1 MDIPF
6 LKLMSDAYVS
16 DSSNNLNINE
26 VSDYLLNSFIAFKNT
41 YPDTAKG
48 LYKHSRSFQQDLIY
62 SFLDTKYD
70 QVNEDYIDEGR
81 ILDYLQK
88 KFYSKEIVL
97 TPEQTF
103 MLEVVKKN
111 YNNCNRMCTA
121 NTSII
126 LSDTQIA
133 DLLYINPRSDPTH
146 RTSVAE
152 IIQRN
157 PEINIAGM
165 SKCLRFCYLDY
176 MTSVY
181 AEGILSYETCVRKLS
196 GNDITISNYADMLKA
211 YPIDGMCN
219 EIYLTLSD
227 LYKEIDKMLDYIY
240 LNDSM
245 RKKKWIDVIALKLSN
260 YRSGKTYRIDFSKI
274 DDEFEYPTDN
284 VRIVSR

>member
-26 VSDYLLNSFIAFKNT
+26 VSDYLLKSFNAFKNT
-41 YPDTAKG
+41 YPDTAKK

-70 QVNEDYIDEGR
+70 QVNEEYIDEGLIDSIR
-81 ILDYLQK
+81 K
-88 KFYSKEIVL
+88 KFFPPKEIVL
-97 TPEQTF
+97 NPEQTF
-103 MLEVVKKN
+103 MLAVVSKN

-121 NTSII
+121 NTSIV
-126 LSDTQIA
+126 LADTQIA

-152 IIQRN
+152 IIQRH

-176 MTSVY
+176 MTSIY

-196 GNDITISNYADMLKA
+196 GNDITISSYADMLKA

-219 EIYLTLSD
+219 EVYLTLSD

-284 VRIVSR
+284 VRIVAR